1 MKRVLFKRS
10 LRDLKANL
18 TRYTALGLLIIFSIY
33 MVLSLVG
40 AANAVVDQ
48 TAEYDEKL
56 NCEDG
61 EFSVFVPLTES
72 ELKRITDKGVT
83 VEEMFFL
90 DYLMKDK
97 SVCRVFKTRKDINK
111 LTFKE
116 GHMPEEDSEVVVERR
131 YAEVNSINIGDK
143 ITLGNFEDDSS
154 NAYEYT
160 VVGIGAVSD
169 YNAMLKNLSD
179 AAVSSKDFGLCF
191 VTDKA
196 YEKLKDAKTSMKS
209 EEYYYAYKLNGALT
223 HDELKDI
230 LKDNSFNAN
239 SVDDAYFREYY
250 ERLSGGG
257 ALAGVMLSMFQD
269 SAVFK
274 DSTANL
280 ISLMKASDNVRIDA
294 AADDVQINKSA
305 GMFVGVLLMVLFSY
319 VISVFV
325 VHTIDQ
331 ESAVIG
337 ALYSMGVK
345 RKELMLHYIFVPVM
359 VTFISG
365 ILGLFFASTK
375 YGIKVQMQDSYNYFS
390 MPEMKSEVTPF
401 MIIYAVVLPPV
412 ISAIVNALVIRS
424 RLKRTPLSLLKNEQR
439 VSKTKDVKLKKM
451 EFIRLF
457 KIRQLL
463 RERRTGFAVV
473 FGLFISLLVAMLALD
488 VYVYCDKVKKRN
500 VEDTHF
506 EYMYTYKY
514 PSEKVPEGGYE
525 AVARSMKKRFSVY
538 NFDVTVLGIRKDN
551 PFFDI
556 ERLPKSKNEVV
567 VSDSFAYK
575 YQLKEGEEFTV
586 TTEDGDRAYAFTVA
600 GITRYSPSL
609 MIFMDIDECR
619 ELFGDMDDYYNV
631 VLSDHKLDIPGGR
644 LYSTL
649 TKADVENAAE
659 VFLDQ
664 MMSMIITMSAAS
676 AVIFVVV
683 MYLMM
688 KMMLDKASFNIA
700 LVKIFGFRDKE
711 VRKMYLDGN
720 FYIVAGG
727 TLISIPICK
736 AILDYVYPNYLVA
749 NVASAFEQSFP
760 FYIYVMVVAAIIV
773 LYFIINNALVG
784 RIKQMVPAQVLK
796 NRE

>member
-488 VYVYCDKVKKRN
+488 VYV
-500 VEDTHF
+500 
-506 EYMYTYKY
+506 M
-514 PSEKVPEGGYE
+514 
-525 AVARSMKKRFSVY
+525 
-538 NFDVTVLGIRKDN
+538 
-551 PFFDI
+551 
-556 ERLPKSKNEVV
+556 
-567 VSDSFAYK
+567 
-575 YQLKEGEEFTV
+575 
-586 TTEDGDRAYAFTVA
+586 
-600 GITRYSPSL
+600 
-609 MIFMDIDECR
+609 
-619 ELFGDMDDYYNV
+619 
-631 VLSDHKLDIPGGR
+631 
-644 LYSTL
+644 
-649 TKADVENAAE
+649 
-659 VFLDQ
+659 
-664 MMSMIITMSAAS
+664 
-676 AVIFVVV
+676 
-683 MYLMM
+683 
-688 KMMLDKASFNIA
+688 
-700 LVKIFGFRDKE
+700 
-711 VRKMYLDGN
+711 
-720 FYIVAGG
+720 
-727 TLISIPICK
+727 
-736 AILDYVYPNYLVA
+736 
-749 NVASAFEQSFP
+749 
-760 FYIYVMVVAAIIV
+760 
-773 LYFIINNALVG
+773 
-784 RIKQMVPAQVLK
+784 
-796 NRE
+796 